1 MPYYKGFKK
10 DLTCKGFQYKE
21 GVWQHVSDKASLCN
35 EGVHAC
41 EAPLDVLKYYPPADS
56 QYREVELSGVSSE
69 RLDDSKVVATDIRV
83 GAELGIPGLVKAH
96 IEYVKSKTTLE
107 HTDPKQATAGY
118 RGAATAG
125 DSGAATAGYRGA
137 ATAGSYGA
145 ATAGSYGAA
154 TAGDSGAATAG
165 YRGAATAGDSG
176 AATAGDSGAA
186 TSRGKSK
193 TGKDGLCVARG
204 NDVKV
209 CGGLG
214 SLLVIAEESDENY
227 SIVSWKAVVVDGE
240 IIKPDTWYSLK
251 DGELVEVDD
260 E

>member
-69 RLDDSKVVATDIRV
+69 RLEDSKVVATDIRV
-83 GAELGIPGLVKAH
+83 GAELGILGLVKAH
-96 IEYVKSKTTLE
+96 IEYVKSKTTFE
-107 HTDPKQATAGY
+107 HTDPKQ
-118 RGAATAG
+118 ATAG

-165 YRGAATAGDSG
+165 SYGAATAGSYGAATVGYRGAATAGSY
-176 AATAGDSGAA
+176 GAA
-186 TSRGKSK
+186 TSRGKSR

-204 NDVKV
+204 NGVMV

-227 SIVSWKAVVVDGE
+227 SIVSWRAVVVDGE
-240 IIKPDTWYSLK
+240 TIKPDTWYELK

-260 E
+260 K

>member
-1 MPYYKGFKK
+1 MAYYKGFKK

-21 GVWQHVSDKASLCN
+21 GVWQHVSDEASLCN

-41 EAPLDVLKYYPPADS
+41 EAPLDVLKYYPPANS

-69 RLDDSKVVATDIRV
+69 RKDDSKVVATDIRV

-96 IEYVKSKTTLE
+96 IEYVKSKTTFE
-107 HTDPKQATAGY
+107 HTGPKQATAG
-118 RGAATAG
+118 
-125 DSGAATAGYRGA
+125 
-137 ATAGSYGA
+137 SY
-145 ATAGSYGAA
+145 
-154 TAGDSGAATAG
+154 
-165 YRGAATAGDSG
+165 
-176 AATAGDSGAA
+176 GAA

-204 NDVKV
+204 NGVKV

-214 SLLVIAEESDENY
+214 SLLVIAEESHENY

-240 IIKPDTWYSLK
+240 IIKPDTWYELK
-251 DGELVEVDD
+251 DGELVEVDG

>member
-125 DSGAATAGYRGA
+125 DSGAAT
-137 ATAGSYGA
+137 
-145 ATAGSYGAA
+145 
-154 TAGDSGAATAG
+154 
-165 YRGAATAGDSG
+165 
-176 AATAGDSGAA
+176 
-186 TSRGKSK
+186 SRGKSK

>member
-1 MPYYKGFKK
+1 MPYYKGFKN

-21 GVWQHVSDKASLCN
+21 GVWQHVSDEASLCN

-69 RLDDSKVVATDIRV
+69 RLEDSKVVATDIRV

-96 IEYVKSKTTLE
+96 IEYVKSKTTFE
-107 HTDPKQATAGY
+107 NTDPKQATAGY
-118 RGAATAG
+118 R
-125 DSGAATAGYRGA
+125 
-137 ATAGSYGA
+137 
-145 ATAGSYGAA
+145 
-154 TAGDSGAATAG
+154 
-165 YRGAATAGDSG
+165 G

-204 NDVKV
+204 NGVKV

-214 SLLVIAEESDENY
+214 SLLVIAEESEDSY
-227 SIVSWKAVVVDGE
+227 QIVSWKAVIVDGE
-240 IIKPDTWYSLK
+240 IIKPDTWYRLK
-251 DGELVEVDD
+251 GKELVEVVED
-260 E
+260 ESCCTL

>member
-1 MPYYKGFKK
+1 MAYYKGFKK

-21 GVWQHVSDKASLCN
+21 GVWQHVSDEASLCN

-56 QYREVELSGVSSE
+56 QYREVDLSGVSTE
-69 RLDDSKVVATDIRV
+69 RRDDSKVVATDIRV

-96 IEYVKSKTTLE
+96 IEYVKSKTTFE

-118 RGAATAG
+118 R
-125 DSGAATAGYRGA
+125 GAATAGYRGA

-145 ATAGSYGAA
+145 ATAGDSGAATAGSYGAA
-154 TAGDSGAATAG
+154 TAG
-165 YRGAATAGDSG
+165 YRG

-204 NDVKV
+204 NGVKV

-227 SIVSWKAVVVDGE
+227 NIVSWKAVVVDGE
-240 IIKPDTWYSLK
+240 IIKPDTWYALK